1 MTSLPPAEAS
11 EAKFTTQVNDVHV
24 WTPPHRD
31 HAHWVR
37 VLVCRL
43 LDSGAVHDEILRLL
57 ADVCQVKVKFSL
69 YYRLQTKLREGNV
82 LHVSVIQF
90 IGG

>member
-11 EAKFTTQVNDVHV
+11 EAKFTTQVNDDHV

-57 ADVCQVKVKFSL
+57 TDVCQVKVKSNFL
-69 YYRLQTKLREGNV
+69 LFLVQLIRIG
-82 LHVSVIQF
+82 QF
-90 IGG
+90 FFY